1 MLTDVHTHVL
11 PNMDD
16 GSQSLDMSLEML
28 TRLHAQGVERVV
40 ATPHFYLHRE
50 PDPAAYLTKRQMC
63 FDALV
68 EQQLPMEL
76 RLGAE
81 VAIEQGIS
89 DLPQIRALAITGT
102 DLILLELPYAPYQ
115 SWMEQEVHAIAV
127 QQGLTPV
134 IAHVHRYLMWYSQE
148 DLETVLGWDAI
159 FQINA
164 EAFESFRQK
173 RIVKELL
180 KRGLPVLFGSDCH
193 NLSDRRPNFDFL
205 LRKAKPELLQQA
217 DRLFAQHILS
227 YSTAQA

>member
-50 PDPAAYLTKRQMC
+50 PDPAAYLTKRQMR

-89 DLPQIRALAITGT
+89 DLPQIRALTITGT
-102 DLILLELPYAPYQ
+102 DLILLECPLPGKIDTKKHTKV
-115 SWMEQEVHAIAV
+115 E
-127 QQGLTPV
+127 
-134 IAHVHRYLMWYSQE
+134 
-148 DLETVLGWDAI
+148 
-159 FQINA
+159 
-164 EAFESFRQK
+164 
-173 RIVKELL
+173 
-180 KRGLPVLFGSDCH
+180 
-193 NLSDRRPNFDFL
+193 
-205 LRKAKPELLQQA
+205 
-217 DRLFAQHILS
+217 
-227 YSTAQA
+227 